1 MTRTKQTARTARVR
15 YGRGR
20 LNPVG
25 RSRGAASDSRRGAA
39 LLIAIIVLTAL
50 FLLAI
55 PFAAFMR
62 RQHASGT
69 QALHTARARYA
80 EAGALSHARVVLCQ
94 GLSNIEDPAN
104 PFPFNDPNVDTLW
117 EFRVTLRTTA
127 DQPLGFAD
135 LNGDG
140 IDDIALRT
148 FQVADALGLPNDGDQ
163 TTVDGFIRVDHEWMA
178 YSHVAG
184 LTPSATT
191 GTLTVLA
198 EHRGLFGTTPSAH
211 IAGVIVSFF
220 RESELWHLDVE
231 DQQARI
237 NINTA
242 PYQVILNLLG
252 YLGIGDEAGVPAPAP
267 GDANFPNDRQQNLA
281 AAISSYRIYYSYWE
295 GLDPGSAITDGSYT
309 RFQNINMLKNIST
322 APWFSGGGGLSG
334 PELDLLLPYVTVHSE
349 PAAGA
354 DLWLTLGGISL
365 AADINPTVA
374 PPPLDATVEWAARLN
389 NASRVPLGS
398 VVRLWDPDNLILDP
412 TARPEYRLVT
422 AVNEDITLGGAGLL
436 GLSAASGGGG
446 WIDVTEPVAGALS
459 RFRQVK
465 PTLPGDNPATTHH
478 TPGYLYIDDG
488 VNSEWIEYSEVDPV
502 GLQIRITKRN
512 VFDPANPNPGG
523 DYTGHAHA
531 SGVSMRGN
539 VISWRYLD
547 STGGNYTAPV
557 TFHYSSGT
565 TQVAI
570 ESRHAI
576 NINTVGDPIVLKSVL
591 QGITDGTN
599 EIDPTEAENI
609 ALCMLAYTS
618 SGTAPS
624 LPPAPPPYEFF
635 DGDEVWF
642 DPSAWGT
649 DTAGDLEDLL
659 DNKLVTAGIIAGGA
673 GSEAEMLV
681 DNFQSVAAHWPQVST
696 VPLRFD
702 SGTLIGIRSLGVVDD
717 RAGTPIASA
726 AIGRV
731 YDVVPPLEGLSWA
744 LRTQQEFYE
753 WMVATGQRVQDGGQ
767 ILSSFLNEDL
777 PAALLMADD
786 RYTKPASPT
795 GIQWGFVAPA
805 LDTLNPTVYTTVLEG
820 LHENPVLFHLDY
832 ALGQPDP
839 QAGSATPSSTNT
851 RATGITDARLTYAT
865 DHDGAVDPVTLKPLR
880 NIQADSFHA
889 TIQPFAIECWVK
901 PPTADDPNGELE
913 AGDEPQYLVDIGA
926 GSNLATA
933 PNQVRLYMEW
943 RQVLGVD
950 KLRLILRMDDET
962 GKGCVQA
969 WSSND
974 FDFDPGV
981 WHHVAVAVVGTFRN
995 EIAIFIDGIYDRDMF
1010 WGYWHTS
1017 SPVVDAPDE
1026 TPLTVQEAYFWPVAA
1041 SVPNIQ
1047 YTLANNYPPGTTQ
1060 IALNGPNPGD
1070 TDLLGASGWIVIR
1083 DATDGNNIYRFNDRT
1098 GNVLTL
1104 DPAVHGGTLNYPYAA
1119 GEFVASLIPIVQ
1131 TGVHQVPAPAPQLN
1145 NLVRFYAHTNLT
1157 STSPATDAFAYE
1169 SASPQITVQNVQPEP
1184 PRLHWLAFDP
1194 NNDPP
1199 ITVLGAGL
1207 LDVHASRWKV
1217 LNDAADLLSGVL
1229 PCGYVGDFS
1238 VGGNASGTE
1247 QFEGQM
1253 DELRITSLPTAL
1265 VEEAGW
1271 TGGGTS
1277 ATVREWTWFPGYADT
1292 KDGATNPLYDATG
1305 SPLHPTGGYFAV
1317 EGRLYSYQT
1326 YDWPSGQIAGIAE
1339 VDADLTPTL
1348 NALSAH
1354 TGLHRIIP
1362 LSFITST
1369 RLALPIGA
1377 ADIVIPVWDV
1387 SQFPESGYVRI
1398 DDEII
1403 AYSSRD
1409 PDNNEL
1415 ILSTDPTVA
1424 SAYPRGAYGTT
1435 ASAHIQHPVLGT
1447 WPVVRHVPVRHL
1459 DRYRVEDELY
1469 IGPWAKHQAY
1479 SDAQLGAD
1487 MCMLSVSVNHA
1498 GQVERVAWRF
1508 KEPLE
1513 DGQKVIVLVLI
1524 DPDGAVPWNTDPNDD
1539 GDGDDTTSG
1548 DTLWGTIIQEPAP
1561 TDGELVLHTA
1571 TGDYPTAST
1580 GVEVRFYFDL
1590 GDTHPYNCDFAGGP
1604 PYADRGW
1611 SNMVE
1616 LDEVVIEMVPR
1627 PMSF

>member
-20 LNPVG
+20 LKAVG
-25 RSRGAASDSRRGAA
+25 RSGGAASDSRRGAA

-94 GLSNIEDPAN
+94 GLSNIEDAAN
-104 PFPFNDPNVDTLW
+104 PFPFDDPDVDTLW

-127 DQPLGFAD
+127 DEALGFAD

-148 FQVADALGLPNDGDQ
+148 FQVADALGFPNDGDQ
-163 TTVDGFIRVDHEWMA
+163 STVDGFIRVDDEWMA

-184 LTPSATT
+184 LTASATT

-231 DQQARI
+231 DQQAKI

-252 YLGIGDEAGVPAPAP
+252 YLRIAGNSPEDPITGDP
-267 GDANFPNDRQQNLA
+267 DLDFPSTDQKAIA
-281 AAISSYRIYYSYWE
+281 AAIYRYRADY
-295 GLDPGSAITDGSYT
+295 G
-309 RFQNINMLKNIST
+309 RFQN
-322 APWFSGGGGLSG
+322 LSMIKETG
-334 PELDLLLPYVTVHSE
+334 QLAAEEFDLLRPYVTVQSAYFRGSSPWLSTGSLE
-349 PAAGA
+349 S
-354 DLWLTLGGISL
+354 DLLATGDPLDLTGSPYVANLSDASGIGIGSLVRFAWTDALGDPQVECKTVLAKNGNGQQLSL
-365 AADINPTVA
+365 AADYN
-374 PPPLDATVEWAARLN
+374 
-389 NASRVPLGS
+389 
-398 VVRLWDPDNLILDP
+398 
-412 TARPEYRLVT
+412 
-422 AVNEDITLGGAGLL
+422 GGATMTLAWAPGFV
-436 GLSAASGGGG
+436 GAS
-446 WIDVTEPVAGALS
+446 
-459 RFRQVK
+459 
-465 PTLPGDNPATTHH
+465 PAT
-478 TPGYLYIDDG
+478 PCYIKLD
-488 VNSEWIEYSEVDPV
+488 NEWIEYTGVQVDDPTDPTTLTLTGCQG
-502 GLQIRITKRN
+502 GLFATT
-512 VFDPANPNPGG
+512 P
-523 DYTGHAHA
+523 
-531 SGVSMRGN
+531 
-539 VISWRYLD
+539 
-547 STGGNYTAPV
+547 
-557 TFHYSSGT
+557 TFHPAGLT
-565 TQVAI
+565 TVDADVI
-570 ESRHAI
+570 CW
-576 NINTVGDPIVLKSVL
+576 
-591 QGITDGTN
+591 
-599 EIDPTEAENI
+599 EIDPLAVDPPPLIDPLPADFGLQDLVIEAQNRHGI
-609 ALCMLAYTS
+609 NVNTVTDPVIIQALLLDIDQWGPEPVIHEQAEHVAEEMLGYTS
-618 SGTAPS
+618 GSGA
-624 LPPAPPPYEFF
+624 AGPYDFF
-635 DGDEVWF
+635 EGNEDWIDGDDEAHGGLSTTVTF
-642 DPSAWGT
+642 TDPTSASVELAQLFNELRG
-649 DTAGDLEDLL
+649 ANPEDLRDGQAARL
-659 DNKLVTAGIIAGGA
+659 AF
-673 GSEAEMLV
+673 ML
-681 DNFQSVAAHWPQVST
+681 NGLT
-696 VPLRFD
+696 VPIQFNSD
-702 SGTLIGIRSLGVVDD
+702 TLIGIRSLGVVDD

-726 AIGRV
+726 AVGRL
-731 YDVVPPLEGLSWA
+731 YEVVPPLEGLEWLFRS
-744 LRTQQEFYE
+744 QKEFYDHIQLTLLSRN
-753 WMVATGQRVQDGGQ
+753 VVTGQ
-767 ILSSFLNEDL
+767 LNEDL
-777 PAALLMADD
+777 DPADLL
-786 RYTKPASPT
+786 ASSFYVDTDT
-795 GIQWGFVAPA
+795 GIGTVSPA
-805 LDTLNPTVYTTVLEG
+805 LDQLNPTVYTTVLEG

-865 DHDGAVDPVTLKPLR
+865 DHDGAVDAVTLKPLR

-1017 SPVVDAPDE
+1017 SPLVDAPDE

-1169 SASPQITVQNVQPEP
+1169 SASPQITLQNVQPEP

-1217 LNDAADLLSGVL
+1217 LNNPPDLLSGVL

-1253 DELRITSLPTAL
+1253 DELRIMSLPTAL

-1305 SPLHPTGGYFAV
+1305 SPMHPTGGYFAV

-1362 LSFITST
+1362 LNF
-1369 RLALPIGA
+1369 LATTTLVDDYSPA
-1377 ADIVIPVWDV
+1377 SPDYPDICVWDA
-1387 SQFPESGYVRI
+1387 SQLPPEGYVKIGR
-1398 DDEII
+1398 EII
-1403 AYSSRD
+1403 GYSGKLIT
-1409 PDNNEL
+1409 PDLPWPNPPNPDL
-1415 ILSTDPTVA
+1415 LLRPA
-1424 SAYPRGAYGTT
+1424 SAAGASASPRGAYDTG
-1435 ASAHIQHPVLGT
+1435 AYIGVHSAGA
-1447 WPVVRHVPVRHL
+1447 VVRHVPVRHL
-1459 DRYRVEDELY
+1459 DRYRVEDQLY
-1469 IGPWAKHQAY
+1469 VGPWAKHQAY

-1487 MCMLSVSVNHA
+1487 MCMLSVNVNHA
-1498 GQVERVAWRF
+1498 GQVRRVAWRF

-1513 DGQKVIVLVLI
+1513 DGQKVAVLVLI
-1524 DPDGAVPWNTDPNDD
+1524 DDAVDWNTNPNDD
-1539 GDGDDTTSG
+1539 GDGLDTTSG
-1548 DTLWGTIIQEPAP
+1548 DMLWGTIIQEPAP
-1561 TDGELVLHTA
+1561 LDGELVLHTA
-1571 TGDYPTAST
+1571 TGDHPTVNT
-1580 GVEVRFYFDL
+1580 TVEVRFYFDL
-1590 GDTHPYNCDFAGGP
+1590 GDTSAYNFSYDPALGP
-1604 PYADRGW
+1604 QQTGW
-1611 SNMVE
+1611 TNMVE